1 VDDISIHDVQIALIS
16 LSTPHAK
23 NLKGNVVVE
32 LNTKE
37 SASLN
42 YNFFSEHLRAG
53 LSANTTVA
61 WSLGFHVRRL
71 EVSVFVP
78 VGRR

>member
-1 VDDISIHDVQIALIS
+1 VVDNISIHDVQIALIS

-37 SASLN
+37 SAS
-42 YNFFSEHLRAG
+42 YSPE
-53 LSANTTVA
+53 
-61 WSLGFHVRRL
+61 
-71 EVSVFVP
+71 P
-78 VGRR
+78 

>member
-1 VDDISIHDVQIALIS
+1 MYLNRTWCSVDILSTAQVLPQLHFRTSSGARPQVVDDISIHDVQIALIS

-37 SASLN
+37 SAS
-42 YNFFSEHLRAG
+42 YSSE
-53 LSANTTVA
+53 
-61 WSLGFHVRRL
+61 
-71 EVSVFVP
+71 P
-78 VGRR
+78 